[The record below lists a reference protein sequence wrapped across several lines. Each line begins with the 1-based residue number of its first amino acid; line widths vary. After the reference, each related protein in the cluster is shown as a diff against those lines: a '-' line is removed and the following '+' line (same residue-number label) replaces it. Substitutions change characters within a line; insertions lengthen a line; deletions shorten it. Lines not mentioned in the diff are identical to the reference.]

1 MENAVEEKR
10 KMKDYNPEEVK
21 GTINEMVETWIK
33 EKATCGE
40 DIQKIN
46 RLRNE
51 ANRKLDKEISGND
64 Q

>member
-1 MENAVEEKR
+1 MENEVGGER
-10 KMKDYNPEEVK
+10 RMKDYDPEEVK

-46 RLRNE
+46 KLRNE